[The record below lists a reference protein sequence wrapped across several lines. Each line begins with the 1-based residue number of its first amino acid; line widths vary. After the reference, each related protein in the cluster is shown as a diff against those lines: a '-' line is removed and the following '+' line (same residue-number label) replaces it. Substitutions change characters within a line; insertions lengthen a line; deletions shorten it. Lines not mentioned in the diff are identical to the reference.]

1 MSISTKFNLKMS
13 INSVTMSATLVAAM
27 IALSGCQN
35 TSPIEQ
41 NNTQDSNGQHSTQD
55 KPMSNANNAS
65 NKDWITADL
74 LARYHWTLV
83 SAKDN
88 KNQPL
93 TALEAIKNQVV
104 LDFGK
109 QENQDTAS
117 FGVGCNQMGTGIDI
131 TNNVMKIG
139 DVMSTQMYCDKLN
152 EAESQLGKLMAG
164 TSQLSYQ
171 SGSVPVLTQTT
182 SNQATLIWQGAMTAT
197 AKYGHEGETIFWAV
211 SHKTEPCAANSGKTC
226 LKVKPI
232 TYNDQGIKTH
242 EGDWS
247 LFNGEIE
254 GYTHNGSQDQVL
266 RLKRYVVN
274 PSDVKGKQ
282 YAYVLDTVTESEQ
295 VK

>member
-1 MSISTKFNLKMS
+1 MNA
-13 INSVTMSATLVAAM
+13 TMSATLMTVMLGLA
-27 IALSGCQN
+27 GCQN
-35 TSPIEQ
+35 TSTVEQ
-41 NNTQDSNGQHSTQD
+41 NNTPVSNSQHSTQD
-55 KPMSNANNAS
+55 KPMTDATNPS

-93 TALEAIKNQVV
+93 TALESIKNQVV

-109 QENQDTAS
+109 QENQHTAS
-117 FGVGCNQMGTGIDI
+117 FGVGCNQMGAEIDI

-139 DVMSTQMYCDKLN
+139 DVMSTQMYCDKLT
-152 EAESQLGKLMAG
+152 EAESQLSKLLAG

-171 SGSVPVLTQTT
+171 SGSVPVLTQIT

-197 AKYGHEGETIFWAV
+197 AKYGHERETIFWAV
-211 SHKTEPCAANSGKTC
+211 SHKTEPCAANSSQTC

-232 TYNDQGIKTH
+232 TYDDQGIKTH

-274 PSDVKGKQ
+274 PSDVKGKH

>member
-1 MSISTKFNLKMS
+1 
-13 INSVTMSATLVAAM
+13 MSATLVAAM

-104 LDFGK
+104 LDFVK

-117 FGVGCNQMGTGIDI
+117 FGVGCNQMGAGIDI

-139 DVMSTQMYCDKLN
+139 DIMGTQMYCDKLN

-182 SNQATLIWQGAMTAT
+182 NNQATLIWQGAMTAT

-211 SHKTEPCAANSGKTC
+211 SHKTEPCAANSSKTC